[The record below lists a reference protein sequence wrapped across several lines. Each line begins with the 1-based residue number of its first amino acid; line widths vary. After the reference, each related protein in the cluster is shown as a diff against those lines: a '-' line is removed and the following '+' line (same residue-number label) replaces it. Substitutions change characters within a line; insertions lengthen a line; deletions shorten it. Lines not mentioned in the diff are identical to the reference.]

1 MKTAKYAMTQ
11 QAIEGVHGVSAQAY
25 KRAIGSF
32 AEHIKDTYGIKASRQ
47 IEALSAPE
55 RTDII
60 NKYVRTLQ
68 DRGLSPATVHTYI
81 APVCKGL
88 NVPMQAVDKPR
99 RTAGSITKSRDL
111 GQNERGYKAEQSP
124 EVQRLLQAQR
134 AIGVRRSELLDLRGK
149 DLQVDVNGNLC
160 VHVEHGKG
168 GKEQMQ
174 VILPAD
180 RPTVQALFNGV
191 APDQPVFS
199 STEIRAAAKIDLHS
213 IRATHA
219 RDAYKIY
226 EHVCAMGYADKLQD
240 ALIRTWDAYHPGKK
254 NSARYQAQKA
264 KYLADM
270 SGTYWLRGD
279 NKARALSEGR
289 PVSYNKLALM
299 CVSVWHLSHWR
310 SDVTVKHYMV

>member
-11 QAIEGVHGVSAQAY
+11 QAIEGVHGASTQAY

-32 AEHIKDTYGIKASRQ
+32 AEHIKDEYGIRASRQ
-47 IEALSAPE
+47 IEALTAPD

-60 NKYVRTLQ
+60 NRYVVALQ
-68 DRGLSPATVHTYI
+68 DRGLSPATIHTYI

-88 NVPMQAVDKPR
+88 SVPMSDISKPR
-99 RTAGSITKSRDL
+99 RTASSITKSRDL

-134 AIGVRRSELLDLRGK
+134 AIGVRRSELLDLRGR
-149 DLQVDVNGNLC
+149 DLQTDVNGNLC
-160 VHVEHGKG
+160 VHVAHGKG

-180 RPTVQALFNGV
+180 RATVQALFADIASG
-191 APDQPVFS
+191 QPIFS
-199 STEIRAAAKIDLHS
+199 EQEIRAAAKIDLHA
-213 IRATHA
+213 IRASHA

-226 EHVCAMGYADKLQD
+226 EHVCAMGYGDKLRD
-240 ALIRTWDAYHPGKK
+240 ALIKTWDAYHPGDK
-254 NSARYQAQKA
+254 NSARYLQQKA

-279 NKARALSEGR
+279 NKARALAEGR
-289 PVSYNKLALM
+289 PVSYDKLPLM
-299 CVSVWHLSHWR
+299 CVSVWHLAHWR
-310 SDVTVKHYMV
+310 NDVTVKHYMV